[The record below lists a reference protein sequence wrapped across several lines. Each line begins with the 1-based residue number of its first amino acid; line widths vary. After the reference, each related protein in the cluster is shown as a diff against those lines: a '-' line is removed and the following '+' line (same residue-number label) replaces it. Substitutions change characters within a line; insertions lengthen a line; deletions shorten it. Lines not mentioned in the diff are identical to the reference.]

1 MKLIPTNEFNKTV
14 SKITDK
20 VAKKRLDELLLKLE
34 VANSLSEIPNTILL
48 KGMSGLFRITT
59 GEFRLLIKQI
69 KNGDIIIVL
78 VDYRIR
84 NEKTY
89 KIDKKK
95 IKNIL

>member
-1 MKLIPTNEFNKTV
+1 MKLIPTTEFNKTV

-20 VAKKRLDELLLKLE
+20 IAKKRLDELILKLE
-34 VANSLSEIPNTILL
+34 TAKSLSEISNIISL

-59 GEFRLLIKQI
+59 GDFRLLIKQI

-78 VDYRIR
+78 VDYRRR

-89 KIDKKK
+89 RGF
-95 IKNIL
+95 N